1 MRAGREVVMSSSSRV
16 SSEQEENVASAKNFS
31 DVLNRLQSE
40 QSTLE
45 AQMTQ
50 KRSQLVRCV
59 ASLLVLSANSLH

>member
-1 MRAGREVVMSSSSRV
+1 MCAGREVVMSSSSRV

-50 KRSQLVRCV
+50 KRSQLVRC
-59 ASLLVLSANSLH
+59 AATLLVLSANSLH